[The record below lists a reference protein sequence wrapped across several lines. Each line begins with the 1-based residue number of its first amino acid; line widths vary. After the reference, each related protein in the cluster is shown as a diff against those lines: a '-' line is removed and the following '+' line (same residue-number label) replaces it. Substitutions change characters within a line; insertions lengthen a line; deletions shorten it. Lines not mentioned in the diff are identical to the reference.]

1 MWSQAD
7 DAGAKQSVGGVQQR
21 LMQAHTAIFAVLRA
35 VGQDFALSR
44 QAVGFAWM
52 LRALQVGAPV
62 HDVLSCSRCACLP
75 LTRHSHRRGTK
86 RQPCRDVAVVC
97 GRGVPLVCRIFVELK
112 RQLTSQSGVSWSVT

>member
-52 LRALQVGAPV
+52 LRALQVDGSLVVTWQWFA
-62 HDVLSCSRCACLP
+62 AAGCL
-75 LTRHSHRRGTK
+75 LF
-86 RQPCRDVAVVC
+86 AVFS
-97 GRGVPLVCRIFVELK
+97 LN
-112 RQLTSQSGVSWSVT
+112 SSVS